1 MSGSDN
7 QQGGSSERFGLYGWS
22 MVVVAAVLMCATLPG
37 RTHGLGLIT
46 KRLIEDVEISKMDF
60 AQINLWATL
69 IGALFCLPC
78 GWLIDRYGLRRVA
91 VCVVMGLGVAVLMLA
106 ASRSMLQISFWVTL
120 TRGFGQSM
128 LSVVSITLIGKS
140 VSNSLPI
147 AMGVYSVLLSCMMAA
162 ATGLLG
168 NQIVNFGW
176 REAWGTQGLILLVVA
191 IPCTLMIRRRS
202 GARDDSPKA
211 TDKQQRTDAT
221 LAQAIRTPCFWIF
234 ACSISFFGL
243 ISSGLSLFNQ
253 FVIAERGFGESIYHH
268 TLVIGLLAGLVANL
282 ATGAAA
288 RFISLRILL
297 TIALLGLAVSLGVFP
312 WVDQLWQVYTYAVG
326 MGLAGGMLTVLFFT
340 VWKHAYGRSHLG
352 AIQGAAQMVTVFASA
367 IGPLLVSASET
378 VTGSYASVFL
388 AASAISAA
396 SAVVASFIS
405 VPDASR
411 GDWDPATIKSPTSE
425 TPDLCPA
432 NP

>member
-1 MSGSDN
+1 
-7 QQGGSSERFGLYGWS
+7 

-46 KRLIEDVEISKMDF
+46 KRLIEDIEISKMDF

-91 VCVVMGLGVAVLMLA
+91 VCVVLGLGVAVLMLA
-106 ASRSMLQISFWVTL
+106 ASRSALQVSFWVML
-120 TRGFGQSM
+120 TRGLGQSM

-162 ATGLLG
+162 ATGVLG
-168 NQIVNFGW
+168 NQIINFGW
-176 REAWGTQGLILLVVA
+176 REAWGTQGLILLVIA
-191 IPCTLMIRRRS
+191 IPCTLMIRRRPE
-202 GARDDSPKA
+202 ARGDSPNA
-211 TDKQQRTDAT
+211 PGSQQRTDAT

-253 FVIAERGFGESIYHH
+253 FVIAERGFGESIYHN
-268 TLVIGLLAGLVANL
+268 TLVIGLLSGLVANL

-297 TIALLGLAVSLGVFP
+297 TTALLGLAVSLGVFP

-326 MGLAGGMLTVLFFT
+326 LGLAGGMLTVLFFT

-378 VTGSYASVFL
+378 ATGSYTTVFL
-388 AASAISAA
+388 TASAISAV
-396 SAVVASFIS
+396 SAVTARFIN

-411 GDWDPATIKSPTSE
+411 GDWDPAMFDLPARESPE
-425 TPDLCPA
+425 LCPA